1 MSSFYEETETKR
13 TRPESLAA
21 VRLLQGVIYSSD
33 TQCWQQVLNYRS
45 DLEDYFANVG
55 LVLVVDEN
63 DGFAYLRQG
72 TDDERDANGTALPRL
87 FRRTPMTY
95 DMTLL
100 CILLRDEMRRWE
112 DEDLDNSRCTV
123 TIDQL
128 QGAWRSMQPAS
139 VDDVQSRKSLEVNI
153 KKLEAISFVQKFG
166 GDGEYEIRRILK
178 ARLPLEKLNQLHA
191 QMKDYLAQLDKD
203 QTPVTSNHGGQP

>member
-1 MSSFYEETETKR
+1 MSNFYEATETKQ

-33 TQCWQQVLNYRS
+33 SQCWQQVLNYRS
-45 DLEDYFANVG
+45 DLEDYFARIG
-55 LVLVVDEN
+55 LILVVDEN

-72 TDDERDANGTALPRL
+72 TEDERETSGTALPRL

-95 DMTLL
+95 EVTLL

-128 QGAWRSMQPAS
+128 QGAWKAMQSATL
-139 VDDVQSRKSLEVNI
+139 DDVQTRKSLESAM
-153 KKLEAISFVQKFG
+153 KKLESMSFVQKFG

-191 QMKDYLAQLDKD
+191 QMKEYLTQLDK
-203 QTPVTSNHGGQP
+203 TESPAISSHGGDQ